1 MLSDYDARCACN
13 ALCCQTM
20 TLAVRAMCYVV
31 RLWRSLCVQ
40 CVMLSDYDARCACN
54 ALCCQTMML
63 AVRAMRYVV
72 RL

>member
-1 MLSDYDARCACN
+1 MLSDYDAVCACN

-20 TLAVRAMCYVV
+20 TFAMRAMRYVV

-40 CVMLSDYDARCACN
+40 CVMLSDYDTFCACN
-54 ALCCQTMML
+54 ALCCQTMTL
-63 AVRAMRYVV
+63 SVRAMCYAG

>member
-13 ALCCQTM
+13 ALCCHTM

-40 CVMLSDYDARCACN
+40 CVMLSDYEARCACN
-54 ALCCQTMML
+54 ALCCQTMTL